1 MSASKVALYVIC
13 IVAAGIAAAGCAK
26 APAPESTETVKEDI
40 VQVLEGDPR
49 FSTLVKAIEA
59 AELGDVLKG
68 VGPYTLFAPT
78 DDAFGKLPA
87 GKLDELL
94 KPENREKL
102 ADVLGLHLVSQ
113 NLPSSEIAT
122 LEPDAPVQSYSAEFL
137 TVGKQGGAITVNGAK
152 VEQADI
158 KAKNGVVHAI
168 DAVLLPPG

>member
-1 MSASKVALYVIC
+1 MSASKAALYVLC
-13 IVAAGIAAAGCAK
+13 IVAAGFAAGCAQ
-26 APAPESTETVKEDI
+26 APEQASVETVKEDI

-78 DDAFGKLPA
+78 DDAFAKLPA

-113 NLPSSEIAT
+113 NLPSSEIAA

-137 TVGKQGGAITVNGAK
+137 TIGKQGGTIAVNGAK